1 MGCGNVETIV
11 NNPSAD
17 KTNSYSSHAFG
28 DFTQETCHDHKRLKI
43 SSRRTGGA
51 LFGRGEKADFFEQ
64 VQATVHTQAMHIAQ
78 GDTSAND
85 SPGNVQAKCA
95 VTPANR
101 LVSFVSEETRDSPG
115 KTLTV
120 VP

>member
-1 MGCGNVETIV
+1 MC
-11 NNPSAD
+11 
-17 KTNSYSSHAFG
+17 
-28 DFTQETCHDHKRLKI
+28 LL
-43 SSRRTGGA
+43 GGQA
-51 LFGRGEKADFFEQ
+51 LFGRRLFGRREKADFFEQ

-95 VTPANR
+95 VTPAHLNVPWQR
-101 LVSFVSEETRDSPG
+101 KWLVSFVSEETRDSPG
-115 KTLTV
+115 KILTV